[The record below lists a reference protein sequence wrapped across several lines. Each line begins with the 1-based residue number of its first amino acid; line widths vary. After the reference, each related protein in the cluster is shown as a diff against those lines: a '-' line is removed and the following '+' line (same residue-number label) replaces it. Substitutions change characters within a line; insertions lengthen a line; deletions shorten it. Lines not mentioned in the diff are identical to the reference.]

1 MENTPP
7 NYPQVIEH
15 SSASIVIALS
25 DTEIGK
31 IQLPSTLVFVDVHT
45 GEPVNLV
52 EDGGGPTIQ
61 KETMALI
68 QANLINDLMPK
79 FIRLQP
85 WQLDDGTTHEMLVME
100 RLLPLPIHHFEYSV
114 RLEMLKRF
122 EQQIEELHQNNFVH
136 GDFQRPTTVF
146 NRGDQKWMYKNIV
159 QTEQGLRLLDAGF
172 GTKLDK
178 DNIKLFVS
186 ILIRERDEVKYFRS
200 YYIGSSTEKNMNTS
214 LP

>member
-1 MENTPP
+1 
-7 NYPQVIEH
+7 
-15 SSASIVIALS
+15 
-25 DTEIGK
+25 
-31 IQLPSTLVFVDVHT
+31 
-45 GEPVNLV
+45 
-52 EDGGGPTIQ
+52 
-61 KETMALI
+61 
-68 QANLINDLMPK
+68 
-79 FIRLQP
+79 
-85 WQLDDGTTHEMLVME
+85 
-100 RLLPLPIHHFEYSV
+100 
-114 RLEMLKRF
+114 MLKRF